1 MCDMGNKACFG
12 ELSLLFNGKRT
23 ATVKSMEASYVIIIP
38 KAVFIKYM
46 KQPMLKKLNITI

>member
-1 MCDMGNKACFG
+1 MGNKACFG